1 MLLCG
6 SIFEQQME
14 KLLNPASTSNP
25 AYIKKFYDFK
35 KVLLQS
41 SQTGLSQNRRGSSMK
56 KHTKKGVPENRTSPH
71 INRNSDIEV

>member
-1 MLLCG
+1 
-6 SIFEQQME
+6 ME
-14 KLLNPASTSNP
+14 KLLNAVIQHTYTSNP

-71 INRNSDIEV
+71 ITAH